1 MEPVVERF
9 LEMLAAER
17 GAAENTLGD
26 GAPAI
31 AARQCDAAEQ
41 RVGAPMLVVEFQ
53 HLARE
58 ALGLAKRGR
67 RLETATTDD
76 LRAYFGFLSERGYA
90 PRSAARRLSALR
102 QFYRFLYSEGLRE
115 DDPSAQLDSPRQ
127 GRDLPK
133 LLEVAEVDS
142 LLAAARQRPGPEGLR
157 LTAILELLYASGL
170 RVTELVTLKLAAVQR
185 DPRVILVRGK
195 GDKERLVPLNTTARD
210 ALDVYLAVREAFLR
224 RRGDRVEESPWLFP
238 SRGQGGHLTRHRV
251 GQLLKELAVA
261 AGLAPQRVS
270 PHVLRHA
277 FASHLL
283 ANGADLRAVQ
293 QMLGHADIST
303 TQIYTHVL
311 NERLRRLVEE
321 HHPLA
326 RSQPVTAA

>member
-17 GAAENTLGD
+17 GAAENTL
-26 GAPAI
+26 
-31 AARQCDAAEQ
+31 AAYNRDLES
-41 RVGAPMLVVEFQ
+41 VSGF
-53 HLARE
+53 LA
-58 ALGLAKRGR
+58 GRGR
-67 RLETATTDD
+67 RLETAATDD
-76 LRAYFGFLSERGYA
+76 LRAYFAFLSERGYA

-102 QFYRFLYSEGLRE
+102 QFYRFLFSEGLRE

-195 GDKERLVPLNTTARD
+195 GDKERLVPLNATARE
-210 ALDVYLAVREAFLR
+210 ALDSYIAVRDAFLR
-224 RRGDRVEESPWLFP
+224 RRGNRLEESLWLFP

-270 PHVLRHA
+270 PHILRHA

>member
-1 MEPVVERF
+1 MTPALDRF
-9 LEMLAAER
+9 LEMMAAER
-17 GAAENTLGD
+17 GAAENTL
-26 GAPAI
+26 
-31 AARQCDAAEQ
+31 AAYGLDLKNATGFLATRQQSLE
-41 RVGAPMLVVEFQ
+41 
-53 HLARE
+53 E
-58 ALGLAKRGR
+58 A
-67 RLETATTDD
+67 TADD
-76 LRAYFGFLSERGYA
+76 LRAYIAYLSAQGYA

-102 QFYRFLYSEGLRE
+102 QFFRFLYSEGLRI

-127 GRDLPK
+127 GRELPK
-133 LLEVAEVDS
+133 LLETSEVDA
-142 LLAAARQRPGPEGLR
+142 LLAAALQRPGADGLR
-157 LTAILELLYASGL
+157 LSAILELLYASGL
-170 RVTELVTLKLAAVQR
+170 RVTELVTLKLASVQR

-195 GDKERLVPLNTTARD
+195 GDKERLVPLNGKA
-210 ALDVYLAVREAFLR
+210 REALEAYLGVRAVFLR
-224 RRGDRVEESPWLFP
+224 RKGGRSDESPWLFP

-251 GQLLKELAVA
+251 GQLLKELAVD
-261 AGLAPQRVS
+261 AGIAPSRVS

-311 NERLRRLVEE
+311 NERLRRLVET

-326 RSQPVTAA
+326 ETAPEATSDGPPRQTSGIKS